1 MATSLCLRVEVSCRG
16 WVDAASHDARQGRG
30 GAGGGKERQ
39 GIVEERANDLFERR
53 LL

>member
-1 MATSLCLRVEVSCRG
+1 MATSLCLRVEVSCR
-16 WVDAASHDARQGRG
+16 VDAAFHDARQGRG

-53 LL
+53 